1 MNNVVNLKLTK
12 PQSDRSKLDELCK
25 WIDAHIDQSLGWAEL
40 SAHSHMDHLELQR
53 QFGAHLKTSP
63 MQWIRTRRIECKKAS
78 MAQTMEAQLHTPT
91 PMQLMLK
98 TN

>member
-12 PQSDRSKLDELCK
+12 PQSDRSKLDELCE

-53 QFGAHLKTSP
+53 QFCAHLKTSP
-63 MQWIRTRRIECKKAS
+63 MQWIRTRRIECNKAS
-78 MAQTMEAQLHTPT
+78 MAQTMEAQLHTPK
-91 PMQLMLK
+91 PMQLMVK